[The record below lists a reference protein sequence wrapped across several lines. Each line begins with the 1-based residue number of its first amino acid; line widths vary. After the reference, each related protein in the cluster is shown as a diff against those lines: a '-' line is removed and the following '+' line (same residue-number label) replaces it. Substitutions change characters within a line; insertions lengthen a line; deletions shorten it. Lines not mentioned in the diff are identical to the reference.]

1 MVNSIKFQ
9 GDRILNDLRRL
20 FISFGFQGAA
30 FGAIGVIIS
39 LFVVIGLG
47 GNVASG
53 SVASA
58 FYALGNLFGS
68 MMVGVILDKYQHFFE
83 VVFVSALA
91 DAVVTVLMAIVAN
104 IYFYY
109 VFALTLGIFAAMM
122 GPAITVYLNK
132 KFDEDLY
139 RKRINTMNLFNSVG
153 VTIGTFIGGFWLSYF
168 PFITQS
174 AQKMRFVFIISSLL
188 LIVSTILSSGYI
200 KREEFLR
207 TFKTK
212 KFFPNM
218 HSLADHVAAIPHNVF
233 FSFNLRGF
241 KVETGRYMTSIFMI
255 FFGANMIFSI
265 FSIYLNEILKINS
278 GTIFMIYGLNNILTN
293 TAYFLTN
300 KIASKVKDS
309 VLVRTA
315 LWTRVV
321 LFSSIAISGYIIPI
335 GVWITIVAFLMIGFT
350 WPFFYIPTTV
360 HVTNLALPTDRGRI
374 IGLFNVVINFAVI
387 VASFIS
393 GYIALK
399 LGYVTSFVFGI
410 IVLFLGERLIHK
422 LNIAMP
428 ISKGKDED
436 MSNDEKGDKS
446 QSNLATQ
453 EKL

>member
-1 MVNSIKFQ
+1 MNE
-9 GDRILNDLRRL
+9 LRRL

-68 MMVGVILDKYQHFFE
+68 MIVGVIIDKYQHFFE
-83 VVFVSALA
+83 VVFASAIA
-91 DAVVTVLMAIVAN
+91 DAVIVLLMAMVLN
-104 IYFYY
+104 VYFYY
-109 VFALTLGIFAAMM
+109 LFALMLGLFAAMM
-122 GPAITVYLNK
+122 GPAITIYLNK
-132 KFDEDLY
+132 KFDEKLY
-139 RKRINTMNLFNSVG
+139 RKMINTMNLFNSVG
-153 VTIGTFIGGFWLSYF
+153 VTVGTFIGGVWLSYF

-174 AQKMRFVFIISSLL
+174 AQKMRLIFVISFLL

-200 KREEFLR
+200 KKEEFLR

-218 HSLADHVAAIPHNVF
+218 HSLADHIAAIPHNVF
-233 FSFNLRGF
+233 FSFTLKGF
-241 KVETGRYMTSIFMI
+241 KVETGRYMMSIFMI

-265 FSIYLNEILKINS
+265 FSIYLNEVLRISS

-293 TAYFLTN
+293 VAYFLTN
-300 KIASKVKDS
+300 KIMGKIKDS
-309 VLVRTA
+309 ILVRSA
-315 LWTRVV
+315 LWTRVI
-321 LFSSIAISGYIIPI
+321 LFSSIAISGYIIPFGI
-335 GVWITIVAFLMIGFT
+335 WITIVAFLIIGFT

-393 GYIALK
+393 GYIALEF
-399 LGYVTSFVFGI
+399 GYATSFIVGI
-410 IVLFLGERLIHK
+410 IMLFLGERLIHK
-422 LNIAMP
+422 LNTLMP
-428 ISKGKDED
+428 IPNDRIKELSGGQKSDED
-436 MSNDEKGDKS
+436 QE
-446 QSNLATQ
+446 NLATQ

>member
-1 MVNSIKFQ
+1 MNE
-9 GDRILNDLRRL
+9 LRKL

-83 VVFVSALA
+83 VVFVSAVT
-91 DAVVTVLMAIVAN
+91 DAVVTILMTIVGN

-109 VFALTLGIFAAMM
+109 IFALILGIFAAMM
-122 GPAITVYLNK
+122 GPTITIYLNK

-153 VTIGTFIGGFWLSYF
+153 VTVGTFIGGFWLSYF

-174 AQKMRFVFIISSLL
+174 AEKMRWIFIIASLL
-188 LIVSTILSSGYI
+188 LGVSTILSAGYI
-200 KREEFLR
+200 KKEKVLK
-207 TFKTK
+207 TFKSK
-212 KFFPNM
+212 RIFPNM
-218 HSLADHVAAIPHNVF
+218 HSLADHVAALPHNI
-233 FSFNLRGF
+233 FSPFNFKGF
-241 KVETGRYMTSIFMI
+241 KVETGKYMLSIFMI

-265 FSIYLNEILKINS
+265 FSIYLNEILKISS
-278 GTIFMIYGLNNILTN
+278 GTIFMIYGFNNILTN

-300 KIASKVKDS
+300 KITSKVKDS
-309 VLVRTA
+309 ILVRTA
-315 LWTRVV
+315 LWTRIF
-321 LFSSIAISGYIIPI
+321 LFSSIAVSGYIMPF
-335 GVWITIVAFLMIGFT
+335 GVWITIVAFLIIGFT

-393 GYIALK
+393 GYMALEF
-399 LGYVTSFVFGI
+399 GYVTAFTSGI

-422 LNIAMP
+422 LNTAMP
-428 ISKGKDED
+428 ISNYRSKDGQ
-436 MSNDEKGDKS
+436 MTKMMTKLKSIWPLKKNYDKIH
-446 QSNLATQ
+446 
-453 EKL
+453 

>member
-1 MVNSIKFQ
+1 
-9 GDRILNDLRRL
+9 LNELRRL
-20 FISFGFQGAA
+20 FLSFGFQGAA

-39 LFVVIGLG
+39 LFVVVGLG

-68 MMVGVILDKYQHFFE
+68 MIVGVIIDKYQHFFT
-83 VVFVSALA
+83 VVFVSAVIDAITAILM
-91 DAVVTVLMAIVAN
+91 AVVGS

-109 VFALTLGIFAAMM
+109 LFALMLGTFAAMM
-122 GPAITVYLNK
+122 GPAITIYLNK

-153 VTIGTFIGGFWLSYF
+153 VTVGTFIGGFWLSYF

-174 AQKMRFVFIISSLL
+174 AQKMRLIFVISSMLL
-188 LIVSTILSSGYI
+188 GVAAVLSYGYL
-200 KREEFLR
+200 KKEESLK
-207 TFKTK
+207 TFKSK
-212 KFFPNM
+212 RFAPNI
-218 HSLADHVAAIPHNVF
+218 HSLADHIASIPHNVLLP
-233 FSFNLRGF
+233 FSLRGF

-265 FSIYLNEILKINS
+265 FSIYLNEVLKISS
-278 GTIFMIYGLNNILTN
+278 GTIFMIYGFNNILTN
-293 TAYFLTN
+293 SAYFLTN
-300 KIASKVKDS
+300 KVANKVKDS
-309 VLVRTA
+309 VIVRTA

-321 LFSSIAISGYIIPI
+321 LFSSIAISSYIIPI
-335 GVWITIVAFLMIGFT
+335 GIWITVVAFLIIGFT

-374 IGLFNVVINFAVI
+374 IGLFNIVINFAVI
-387 VASFIS
+387 LASFIS
-393 GYIALK
+393 GYIALEF
-399 LGYVTSFVFGI
+399 GYVTSFVIGI

-422 LNIAMP
+422 LNTAMP
-428 ISKGKDED
+428 ILNYKINGISNGKD
-436 MSNDEKGDKS
+436 DKKD
-446 QSNLATQ
+446 QSNLAAQ